1 MLFKSCSL
9 LSYSSHCSN
18 RSIRSTVL
26 SFIQVYSRNR
36 DEMWLLIKCI
46 DVLSKHIRCREN
58 LHPVKELSITLKEN
72 ETVPSAVVSRTK
84 SSMRISIWDG
94 GFLGLRKKLGFEIS
108 LGGGRVSLYTV
119 GNGLREESLVL
130 TFGGDVFC
138 VDHSQSFQVL
148 HEKFQWGRGVIL

>member
-1 MLFKSCSL
+1 MLFKSFSL
-9 LSYSSHCSN
+9 LSYYSHCSN

-72 ETVPSAVVSRTK
+72 ETVPSAV
-84 SSMRISIWDG
+84 
-94 GFLGLRKKLGFEIS
+94 
-108 LGGGRVSLYTV
+108 
-119 GNGLREESLVL
+119 
-130 TFGGDVFC
+130 
-138 VDHSQSFQVL
+138 
-148 HEKFQWGRGVIL
+148 